1 MVNNTDIH
9 TTLARRVMPGW
20 DYWALT
26 LLGAP
31 LAASAFG
38 LIFFTVLEGETADW
52 TVAVLAVLLSGVIGW
67 YAPSA
72 RRLTRGLR
80 AFWACVTA
88 VLSAAIPVGIAFGLL
103 YAACH
108 DGGCFS

>member
-9 TTLARRVMPGW
+9 TAPARRLAPGW

-38 LIFFTVLEGETADW
+38 LIFFTVLDGEAADW
-52 TVAVLAVLLSGVIGW
+52 TVAVLAVLLSGAIGW
-67 YAPSA
+67 HAPSA
-72 RRLTRGLR
+72 RRLTSGLR

-88 VLSAAIPVGIAFGLL
+88 GLSVAIPVAIAFGLL